1 MLALAALDWVVM
13 ALYGF
18 TMVAIGW
25 VASRK
30 QKTSEDFFLG
40 GRRMPWWAA
49 GVSIIAA
56 SFSGISL
63 ISLTGFA
70 SEEGQGMRWLQ
81 LQIGDLVGLVVVMIL
96 FLPFF
101 SNLRITTAYEY
112 LERRFGVI
120 ARTIASAL
128 FIGQTVARAALLV
141 YAPALAAS
149 TVLGWPVHW
158 AILVT
163 TVAAILY
170 SSSGGLM
177 AVVWTDFVQM
187 AVALFAVVYCLVLV
201 TGDVPGG
208 FGAILDHARAK
219 GQLEPVTVAADR
231 GTPLNL
237 LGALVPYAV
246 FACSLFGTGQQAVQR
261 FLACRDLA
269 SARRAAISA
278 WGIGAVA
285 VLLTLLLGVC
295 LSAWIDLVPGG
306 SGVPKG
312 DRVLPSFIG
321 TRLPAGVAGLLLAA
335 VLGASMSSLD
345 APIHSTSTAFLVDF
359 VRRFA
364 RRPPSAK
371 AEILWAR
378 VATVAFGA
386 AATLGAFYAAGRE
399 GGILQTLVTWL
410 GYFAGPL
417 LGLFL
422 LGMLSTR
429 ANEPGALVGVG
440 AAFLGILLALRAGGS
455 KPWGFHPLWFAPASA
470 AVTGGLGWAAS
481 LFWRPPDPLRLRGL
495 VRGMPASPD

>member
-13 ALYGF
+13 VGYGAS
-18 TMVAIGW
+18 MLAIGW
-25 VASRK
+25 IASRR

-40 GRRMPWWAA
+40 GRNMPWWAA

-81 LQIGDLVGLVVVMIL
+81 LQLGDLLGLAVVMVL

-101 SNLRITTAYEY
+101 ARLRITTAYEY
-112 LERRFGVI
+112 LEHRFGVV

-163 TVAAILY
+163 TAAAIVY
-170 SSSGGLM
+170 SSSGGLL
-177 AVVWTDFVQM
+177 AVVWADFVQM
-187 AVALFAVVYCLVLV
+187 AVALFAVSYCLLLV
-201 TGDVPGG
+201 AGDVPGG
-208 FGAILDHARAK
+208 FPAILEHARAQ
-219 GQLEPVTVAADR
+219 GQLDPVTVSADP

-237 LGALVPYAV
+237 LGALVPYAI

-261 FLACRDLA
+261 FLACKDLR
-269 SARRAAISA
+269 SARRAAVSA
-278 WGIGAVA
+278 WVIGAVA
-285 VLLTLLLGVC
+285 VSLTLLLGVC
-295 LSAWIDLVPGG
+295 LGAWIDLVPGG
-306 SGVPKG
+306 SALPKG
-312 DRVLPSFIG
+312 DRVLPAFIG

-345 APIHSTSTAFLVDF
+345 SPIHSTSTAFLVDF

-364 RRPPSAK
+364 RHPPGQR
-371 AEILWAR
+371 AELLWAR
-378 VATVAFGA
+378 LATVAFGL
-386 AATLGAFYAAGRE
+386 AATLCAFYAAGRDE
-399 GGILQTLVTWL
+399 GILQTLVTWL

-422 LGMLSTR
+422 LGMLSRR
-429 ANEPGALVGVG
+429 ANEKGALAGVG
-440 AAFLGILLALRAGGS
+440 CAFIGLAAALLFGGK
-455 KPWGFHPLWFAPASA
+455 KPLGFHPLWLAPASA
-470 AVTGGLGWAAS
+470 ALTVAAGRAAS
-481 LFWRPPDPLRLRGL
+481 LLWPPPDPLRLRGL
-495 VRGMPASPD
+495 VRGNPGPPD

>member
-1 MLALAALDWVVM
+1 MLGLAALDWAVM
-13 ALYGF
+13 AAYGA
-18 TMVAIGW
+18 TMLGIGW
-25 VASRK
+25 VASRR

-40 GRRMPWWAA
+40 GRRMPWWVA

-56 SFSGISL
+56 SFGGISL

-70 SEEGQGMRWLQ
+70 SQTGKGMRWLQ
-81 LQIGDLVGLVVVMIL
+81 LQLGDLLGLGVVMVI

-101 SNLRITTAYEY
+101 SSLRITTAYEY
-112 LERRFGVI
+112 LERRFGVV
-120 ARTIASAL
+120 ARTVASTL
-128 FIGQTVARAALLV
+128 FIGQTMARAALLV

-170 SSSGGLM
+170 SSSGGLL

-201 TGDVPGG
+201 AGDVPGG
-208 FGAILDHARAK
+208 FGAILDHARAE
-219 GQLEPVTVAADR
+219 GQLEPVTLAPDR

-246 FACSLFGTGQQAVQR
+246 LACSLFGTGQQAVQR
-261 FLACRDLA
+261 FLSCKDLA

-278 WGIGAVA
+278 WAIGAVA
-285 VLLTLLLGVC
+285 VSLTLFLGVS
-295 LSAWIDLVPGG
+295 LGAWIDLVPGAKL
-306 SGVPKG
+306 PKG
-312 DRVLPSFIG
+312 DEVLPAFIG

-345 APIHSTSTAFLVDF
+345 TPIHSTSTAFLVDF
-359 VRRFA
+359 VRRFS
-364 RRPPSAK
+364 RRPLSPE
-371 AEILWAR
+371 AELRWAR
-378 VATVAFGA
+378 VATVAFGLVA
-386 AATLGAFYAAGRE
+386 IAGALYAAGRKE
-399 GGILQTLVTWL
+399 GILDTLVTWL

-422 LGMLSTR
+422 LGMLSRR
-429 ANEPGALVGVG
+429 ANEAGALVGVG
-440 AAFLGILLALRAGGS
+440 VAFAALAAAHSYGI
-455 KPWGFHPLWFAPASA
+455 PWGFHRLWLAPALA
-470 AVTGGLGWAAS
+470 ATTAGVGWTAS
-481 LFWRPPDPLRLRGL
+481 HRWPPPDPLRLRGL
-495 VRGMPASPD
+495 VRGSPAAQPD